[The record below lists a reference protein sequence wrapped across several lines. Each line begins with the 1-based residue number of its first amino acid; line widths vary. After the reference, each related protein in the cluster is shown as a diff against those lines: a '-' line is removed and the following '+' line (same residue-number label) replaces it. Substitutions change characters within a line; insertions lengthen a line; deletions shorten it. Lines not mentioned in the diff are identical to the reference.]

1 MLFVDFQNMQQTTI
15 PDNEVDKLKKN
26 LEEERMKKIQVNMLM
41 LQDYKNN

>member
-1 MLFVDFQNMQQTTI
+1 MLFVDFQNMQQKTI